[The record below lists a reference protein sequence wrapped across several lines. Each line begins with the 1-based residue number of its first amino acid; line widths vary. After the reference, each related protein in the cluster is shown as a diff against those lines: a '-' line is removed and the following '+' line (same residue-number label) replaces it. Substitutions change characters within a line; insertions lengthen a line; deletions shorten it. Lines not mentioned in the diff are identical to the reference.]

1 MPSQGSI
8 TKTIRLSA
16 EDRAVIE
23 RIMEEENVTWSG
35 AIHRLIVGDVSGK
48 ERKEAKGVP
57 QVKEDEGVP
66 KIMSEETYKDLENMC
81 RLSGFTLARFM
92 DKVRELFN
100 NGDIYVDGL
109 TIRTRGEYDLSYLI
123 DVCHRANVDPQEM
136 INKLANNLVRR

>member
-35 AIHRLIVGDVSGK
+35 AIHRLIVGDVSQKEGK
-48 ERKEAKGVP
+48 GAKGVP

-66 KIMSEETYKDLENMC
+66 KLMSEETYKDLENMC

-100 NGDIYVDGL
+100 DGHIYIEGL
-109 TIRTRGEYDLSYLI
+109 TLKTRGDYDLSYLI

>member
-57 QVKEDEGVP
+57 QVKEDEDVP
-66 KIMSEETYKDLENMC
+66 KLMSEETYKDLSNMC
-81 RLSGFTLARFM
+81 RLGGFTFERFM
-92 DKVRELFN
+92 ERIRELFN
-100 NGDIYVDGL
+100 DGHIYIEGL
-109 TIRTRGEYDLSYLI
+109 TLKTRGDYDLSYLI